1 MVGYY
6 PISHPLRED
15 HPSPL
20 RGPMTKPILL
30 VDDSES
36 DVVVFQLTLKQAM
49 VKNPLYVVGSGD
61 EAIAFLKG
69 EGAFANR
76 ESFPAPGILF
86 LDLNLPGTD
95 GFDVLEWARGN
106 TALDHVLVVILS
118 GHSGAREVNHA
129 YALGADSFL
138 IKPCHPEDIW
148 KLAKNFPEHWT
159 SSTPSPPL
167 PTQLMSDRM
176 QDRI

>member
-1 MVGYY
+1 
-6 PISHPLRED
+6 
-15 HPSPL
+15 
-20 RGPMTKPILL
+20 MTKPILL
-30 VDDSES
+30 VEDSES
-36 DVVVFQLTLKQAM
+36 DVVAFQLMLKQAT
-49 VKNPLYVVGSGD
+49 VKNPVFVVGSGD

-69 EGAFANR
+69 EGEFANR
-76 ESFPAPGILF
+76 ELFPAPGILF

-95 GFDVLEWARGN
+95 GFDVLAWARGN
-106 TALDHVLVVILS
+106 TALDHVLVIVLS

-159 SSTPSPPL
+159 LSTPPL
-167 PTQLMSDRM
+167 PLPTHVVSDRT